1 MTEREN
7 EVNEIR
13 QRKFEERE
21 KANKARQLQ
30 KHMALVEKRDAK
42 N

>member
-21 KANKARQLQ
+21 KANKAR
-30 KHMALVEKRDAK
+30 
-42 N
+42 